1 MGSEYKQWVTKL
13 LGYDF
18 EISYR
23 TGAFNRLADALSKE
37 FLIQWACKKLLQHAP
52 STRICYLN

>member
-1 MGSEYKQWVTKL
+1 MEQREVGSEYKQWVTKL

-37 FLIQWACKKLLQHAP
+37 FFNSVGMQKAIATC
-52 STRICYLN
+52 TIN